1 MRWEDLTRV
10 SGFLN
15 ACLGI
20 GSVDSSPGKSN
31 EDIPHHPRFIL
42 DQSDKFVGWEGIKRY
57 D

>member
-15 ACLGI
+15 AGLGI

-31 EDIPHHPRFIL
+31 EDIPHHPRCIL
-42 DQSDKFVGWEGIKRY
+42 DQSDKFVGWEGTKRY
-57 D
+57 E